1 MFGKNAEAIAD
12 DLLSIGLLSQEK
24 RRDGTTTFK
33 IPFVYREGLELT
45 QGKVS

>member
-1 MFGKNAEAIAD
+1 MFGKNAEEIAD
-12 DLLSIGLLSQEK
+12 DLVFVGLLSREK
-24 RRDGTTTFK
+24 RRDGTTSFK